1 VPNSFGSD
9 PDIDALPEDYGFAL
23 ADLNGDGLVDLI
35 RNHYNRKLGPFANL
49 GGGEVRFNTGTDWGT
64 STWQFPAGPSAI
76 PGVVP
81 GTEVANPSDSVASH
95 GSAFVDLDGDGI
107 LDFVQEEV
115 PRGSW
120 LNTTKVP
127 QIAAFPDDL
136 AQATQVTYSAITQSS
151 SSLLVY
157 VDDQPVAPGTRP
169 FITPLRVVST
179 VMAENATGAM
189 SETQYV
195 YHSLRQD
202 PNGRGPQGFNIV
214 EAFDGTSKIITTTT
228 YAQAY
233 PYTGLPLSVG
243 HALSIPLNSPLAM
256 SLTTT
261 SYCDSVAGSC
271 SPPGFQYPPNTSLF
285 VFPSQTIDATYLNP
299 GTTVEALSVTTT
311 NQYDTSGNPVQTTVS
326 TTKQDGFQSQVFSK
340 QTVNTYGAAGSPQEQ
355 QGKVTQTV
363 VTSSGVTSPF
373 PAPSITTPTL
383 THTTSFS
390 YSTINSFGGSSATA
404 LALSSKRIEPGSGWP
419 IELDTAYA
427 YDKFGNLIT
436 TTSCASDFTSCAA
449 GASNPTSPTDPL
461 HHPPFRTT
469 TTSYDPS
476 AFNAPSGAGL
486 VTALSYGTGRFPVKM
501 TNALGQSELSAYD
514 PNKGLLLQKTGPNG
528 ITTCYTFDDVG
539 RPTSEIDRCGSPS
552 PLIATTGYFFASTL
566 VIDINTGAETGSA
579 GPPHSKIVT
588 VSRPA
593 GGAAPTW
600 AYTDDEGRPVATI
613 AQGFGGG
620 LIETLTQYNALNQ
633 VQQVSKPFF
642 TTDQPIFTKTSY
654 DQFNRVS
661 QVADDLGVINGS
673 GADTVSTVTT
683 TYGGFGIGTTRPVT
697 DQNVTRSETHFET
710 KNALG
715 KLDSVSDAGG
725 GGVVYTYDSDGNLA
739 TTQENSAAVAIEV
752 TYDIR
757 GRKSS
762 TVDPDLGSW
771 TYVFDGFGDLVS
783 QTDAKGQQTTM
794 IHDALGRMISRT
806 DSSGTAQWVYDVAKG
821 AGIGKLAAMVSAPDS
836 RLLGPCSVPYVTLT
850 DGNRAGQSFTYD
862 QFGQVVQESQ
872 CTDGDTFVT
881 SREYDSL
888 GRQTLVRYPAVSG
901 TQLAVGYH
909 YTNLGYLQYLTDES
923 SDFSVL
929 WQAKSANALGQI
941 TDEQM
946 RNGVETIAN
955 RNPST
960 GWLLGSTST
969 AHADGNTVIQNWG
982 YTFDEVGNLL
992 TRDRSDAVNPASSSE
1007 KFAYDLVNRVVSSAV
1022 TTSDGYVPP
1031 PDLYAYDALG
1041 NLTQKSGSAYTY
1053 GAGCTAGSRAA
1064 GPHAVCTVA
1073 GGSAYSYDG
1082 DGNLVS
1088 GNNRLVTYNSMN
1100 RTVHI
1105 ESDAPAPVAT
1115 ADFIYG
1121 AAGDRV
1127 VQSATSGGATARTVY
1142 VGLGATGKSL
1152 YERTT
1157 TGSTVQHVNFI
1168 YAGGAHGGNAF
1179 AVRVLAA
1186 DGTPTA
1192 SKYYNF
1198 DHLGSVTAVSDEKG
1212 HVASVAAAGPDA
1224 GALGYDPWGA
1234 RRSPDGRAADPMS
1247 FDLPV
1252 GHREF
1257 TGHEQIP
1264 DVGLVNMNG
1273 RVYDPVLGRF
1283 LSPDPNV
1290 QFASDLQSY
1299 NRYSYVQNNPLKY
1312 TDPTGYFLGLH
1323 NNFASWMSVT
1333 EVVFGLGFCAVTGG
1347 AGCLA
1352 FAVQVTLLN
1361 IESSLSTGAS
1371 FDKTVA
1377 VNAIGIAVGFA
1388 SGAVVGAI
1396 GGGPMAAIIGGA
1408 ASGAATSALGS
1419 LVTKQSLGWNVLDGA
1434 VIGAASAA
1442 AGWGLQRAIAVSQAS
1457 APGTLTGQESAG
1469 SGESVDEAR
1478 ARETAAG
1485 TAAND
1490 ASIAA
1495 SKAEADR
1502 ALNDALAEAF
1512 GADKVTQALNVA
1524 RLFGLPIS
1532 SSWSIAYDQGL
1543 SSDDVAISDSA
1554 TKTIIL
1560 GPDAYRSTGWL
1571 GSSIGH
1577 ELVHVDQ
1584 FEMGNVAATDSAVN
1598 NINEIEAYDW
1608 ELQHASQFYLTTD
1621 EVADIQSLRSPYING
1636 ADPYYITQ
1644 ALQGNYLVQAWDR

>member
-1 VPNSFGSD
+1 MPACGETPCAPPIGASIST
-9 PDIDALPEDYGFAL
+9 
-23 ADLNGDGLVDLI
+23 I
-35 RNHYNRKLGPFANL
+35 RRH
-49 GGGEVRFNTGTDWGT
+49 
-64 STWQFPAGPSAI
+64 
-76 PGVVP
+76 
-81 GTEVANPSDSVASH
+81 H
-95 GSAFVDLDGDGI
+95 
-107 LDFVQEEV
+107 
-115 PRGSW
+115 
-120 LNTTKVP
+120 
-127 QIAAFPDDL
+127 AA
-136 AQATQVTYSAITQSS
+136 
-151 SSLLVY
+151 
-157 VDDQPVAPGTRP
+157 APGHLDRLHTGRAK
-169 FITPLRVVST
+169 ST
-179 VMAENATGAM
+179 
-189 SETQYV
+189 
-195 YHSLRQD
+195 
-202 PNGRGPQGFNIV
+202 
-214 EAFDGTSKIITTTT
+214 
-228 YAQAY
+228 
-233 PYTGLPLSVG
+233 
-243 HALSIPLNSPLAM
+243 
-256 SLTTT
+256 
-261 SYCDSVAGSC
+261 
-271 SPPGFQYPPNTSLF
+271 
-285 VFPSQTIDATYLNP
+285 LNP

-340 QTVNTYGAAGSPQEQ
+340 QTVNTYGTAGSPQEQ

-390 YSTINSFGGSSATA
+390 YSTINSFGGSSVTA
-404 LALSSKRIEPGSGWP
+404 LALSNKQIEPGSGWP

-427 YDKFGNLIT
+427 YDKFGNVVT

-449 GASNPTSPTDPL
+449 GASNPTNSTDPM

-486 VTALSYGTGRFPVKM
+486 VNKLSYGAGRFPVKM

-539 RPTSEIDRCGSPS
+539 RSTSEIDRCGSPA
-552 PLIATTGYFFASTL
+552 PLTATIGYFFASTL

-593 GGAAPTW
+593 SGSAPTW
-600 AYTDDEGRPVATI
+600 AYTDDQGRPVATI
-613 AQGFGGG
+613 TQGFGGG

-661 QVADDLGVINGS
+661 QVADDLGVIDGS
-673 GADTVSTVTT
+673 GTDTVSTVTT
-683 TYGGFGIGTTRPVT
+683 TYGGFGIGTTRTVNGQT
-697 DQNVTRSETHFET
+697 ETHSET

-725 GGVVYTYDSDGNLA
+725 GGVVYTYDSDGNLT
-739 TTQENSAAVAIEV
+739 TTQENSTAVAIQV
-752 TYDIR
+752 AYDIR

-794 IHDALGRMISRT
+794 IHDALGRMTSRT
-806 DSSGTAQWVYDVAKG
+806 DSSGTAQWVYDVGTG
-821 AGIGKLAAMVSAPDS
+821 AGIGKLAAMVSAPDA
-836 RLLGPCSVPYVTLT
+836 RLLGPCSLPYVTLT
-850 DGNRAGQSFTYD
+850 DGKRSGQFFAYD
-862 QFGQVVQESQ
+862 QFGEVVQESQ
-872 CTDGDTFVT
+872 CTDGVTFVT
-881 SREYDSL
+881 SHEYDSL
-888 GRQTLVRYPAVSG
+888 GRQTLIRYPAVSG
-901 TQLAVGYH
+901 TQLAVGYY
-909 YTNLGYLQYLTDES
+909 YTSLGYLQYLTDES

-929 WQAKSANALGQI
+929 WQAKSMNALGQI
-941 TDEQM
+941 KDEQM

-960 GWLLGSTST
+960 GWLLGSSST

-992 TRDRSDAVNPASSSE
+992 TRGRSDAVNPASSSE
-1007 KFAYDLVNRVVSSAV
+1007 TFAYDLVNRVVSSTV
-1022 TTSDGYVPP
+1022 TTSDGYAPP
-1031 PDLYAYDALG
+1031 PDLYSYDTLG

-1053 GAGCTAGSRAA
+1053 GTGCTAGSRAA

-1073 GGSAYSYDG
+1073 GGPAYSYDD
-1082 DGNLVS
+1082 DGNLAS

-1100 RTVHI
+1100 KTVHI

-1115 ADFIYG
+1115 VDFIYG
-1121 AAGDRV
+1121 AGGDRV
-1127 VQSATSGGATARTVY
+1127 VQSATSGGTTARTVY

-1157 TGSTVQHVNFI
+1157 TGTTVQHVNFI

-1179 AVRVLAA
+1179 SVRVLAA

-1224 GALGYDPWGA
+1224 GVLGYDPWGA
-1234 RRSPDGRAADPMS
+1234 RRSPDGRAANPAS
-1247 FDLPV
+1247 FNLPV

-1257 TGHEQIP
+1257 TGHEEIP

-1312 TDPTGYFLGLH
+1312 TDPTGYFLGFH
-1323 NNFASWMSVT
+1323 NNFASWFSISEAV
-1333 EVVFGLGFCAVTGG
+1333 LSIGFCAVTGG
-1347 AGCLA
+1347 GGCLVLA
-1352 FAVQVTLLN
+1352 AELALLN
-1361 IESSLSTGAS
+1361 VESSLSTGAS

-1377 VNAIGIAVGFA
+1377 VTGIGLAVGFA
-1388 SGAVVGAI
+1388 TGGIVGVA

-1408 ASGAATSALGS
+1408 VSGAATSVLSS

-1434 VIGAASAA
+1434 AIGAASAA
-1442 AGWGLQRAIAVSQAS
+1442 AGWGLERATAVSQAS
-1457 APGTLTGQESAG
+1457 AREMASEEAQAGDDDAWGGRGNRDDYERSKFSIEEKRFLASSAGGHDAVACGGPCVFLIQKGGELLEESLPVLDEFGGAVAQRLGQFGQRYTEALTGL
-1469 SGESVDEAR
+1469 GENFDRIAIDLRLRVPDLLNE
-1478 ARETAAG
+1478 AAG
-1485 TAAND
+1485 YLGEVKNVGYQAFTAQLRDLASYAAERGFTFDLFVRTNTTLSAPLDD
-1490 ASIAA
+1490 AW
-1495 SKAEADR
+1495 
-1502 ALNDALAEAF
+1502 
-1512 GADKVTQALNVA
+1512 Q
-1524 RLFGLPIS
+1524 
-1532 SSWSIAYDQGL
+1532 QGL
-1543 SSDDVAISDSA
+1543 
-1554 TKTIIL
+1554 
-1560 GPDAYRSTGWL
+1560 
-1571 GSSIGH
+1571 
-1577 ELVHVDQ
+1577 
-1584 FEMGNVAATDSAVN
+1584 VN
-1598 NINEIEAYDW
+1598 IHKMI
-1608 ELQHASQFYLTTD
+1608 
-1621 EVADIQSLRSPYING
+1621 P
-1636 ADPYYITQ
+1636 PP
-1644 ALQGNYLVQAWDR
+1644 